1 LSSINWP
8 ISNSLIISYK
18 YPSLIIK
25 TQNQLKTCHR
35 SLPLRPPWISASPS
49 KSQKPTNSMQ
59 EQSYCCLKDFNTWC
73 TTQENVAS
81 KPKEISP
88 KTTQKM
94 RSRST
99 GSTLTGNSPF
109 PLITQTPFPQKLR
122 KISFRFPTLS
132 QDFFNKFSGTN

>member
-1 LSSINWP
+1 LTSINWQ

-35 SLPLRPPWISASPS
+35 SLPPKPPWISASPS
-49 KSQKPTNSMQ
+49 KSQKPTNSML

-73 TTQENVAS
+73 TTHGNVAS

-88 KTTQKM
+88 KTTQKT
-94 RSRST
+94 RSQSM
-99 GSTLTGNSPF
+99 GSTLTGNSRFHP
-109 PLITQTPFPQKLR
+109 ITQTPFPRKLR
-122 KISFRFPTLS
+122 KISFWFPTLS